1 MLRCDKA
8 TYLSLLF
15 QFVLS
20 ERLINSLWGSDV
32 LVFSE
37 LMKIASVLFYNFVK
51 FIILLY
57 TFLIISFARYK
68 EYEIYLVLFSKFS
81 DVLPDFTCT
90 SPIGN
95 LCSICLGFNTSRYE
109 LSETLPRATHTA
121 IK

>member
-15 QFVLS
+15 QFILS
-20 ERLINSLWGSDV
+20 ERFINSLWGSDV

-37 LMKIASVLFYNFVK
+37 LMKIVSVLFYNFVK

-57 TFLIISFARYK
+57 TFLVISFARYK
-68 EYEIYLVLFSKFS
+68 EYKIYLVLFSKFS
-81 DVLPDFTCT
+81 DVLPAFTCA